1 MRKQLLL
8 TLLLSAVTVLL
19 LAQKPFE
26 SEIKKFQKLDSS
38 SFPPK
43 NAILFTGSSTIRLW
57 STLEKDFAGY
67 PVINRGFG
75 GATLKDLLLY
85 VDVIV
90 TPYAPKQVFIYCG
103 ENDFALDSVQGTE
116 VAQRF
121 KMVHGEIRKKLPRTR
136 IYFIS
141 MKPSPSRA
149 YFRSRIE
156 QGNELIRGW
165 IRKNKRTYYIDIY
178 PQLLTPDGKERTD
191 LYLQDMLHF
200 NAKGYDLLKSAL
212 LPYLMK

>member
-8 TLLLSAVTVLL
+8 TLLLSGLNILL

-26 SEIKKFQKLDSS
+26 SEIKKFQKLDSA

-43 NAILFTGSSTIRLW
+43 NAVLFTGSSTIRLW
-57 STLEKDFAGY
+57 STLEKDFSAY

-85 VDVIV
+85 VDAIV
-90 TPYAPKQVFIYCG
+90 TPYEPKQVFIYCG
-103 ENDFALDSVQGTE
+103 ENDFALDSVQATE
-116 VAQRF
+116 VARRF
-121 KMVHGEIRKKLPRTR
+121 KTVHEAIRKKLPRTR

-149 YFRSRIE
+149 YFRPRIE
-156 QGNELIRGW
+156 EGNELIRDW

-178 PQLLTPDGKERTD
+178 PQLLTSDGKERTD
-191 LYLQDMLHF
+191 LYMQDMLHF
-200 NAKGYDLLKSAL
+200 NPKGYDLLKSAL
-212 LPYLMK
+212 LPYLKN